1 MTKDVESRPDRAL
14 RMVLGDQLSLNLPA
28 LRDHAPGDVVLMAEV
43 MDECTYVPHHAK
55 KIVLILSAM
64 RHFANHLRARGL
76 TVDYVRLDD
85 DGNTHSFR
93 GEALRAAARH
103 SCGRIVVTEP
113 GEYRLLRDMAT
124 WHEAAG
130 CSVEIMDDD
139 RFLCSI
145 RDFRDWAAGRR
156 GLRMEFFYRDMR
168 RRHVLLMNGDEPVG
182 GQWNFDHDNRKRL
195 PAGAT
200 LPDIPGFT
208 PDAITTAVM
217 ALVAERF
224 ATHVGTTEGF
234 VFPVTAEQ
242 AETALTS
249 FLTDRLAQF
258 GDWQD
263 AMKTDAPYLFHS
275 VISSSLNLG
284 LLDAMDVCRRAEA
297 AYRAGLAPLNAVEG
311 FIRQVL
317 GWREFVRGVYW
328 LRMPEYGRMN
338 ALGAER
344 RVPWFYWGG
353 LTRMACMA
361 QAVADTVEHAY
372 AHHIHRLMIT
382 GNFALLAGL
391 HPDEVDV
398 WYLAV
403 YADAYEWVEMP
414 NTRGMA
420 LFADNG
426 VMGSKPYAASGAY
439 INRMSDY
446 CAGCAYDVKDATGD
460 RACPFNFLY
469 WDFMARHADRFAA
482 NPRMAMPL
490 RTLERF
496 EPPRLAA
503 MRGNAADFLRRM
515 DAGEIV

>member
-1 MTKDVESRPDRAL
+1 MEQRVEPERTL
-14 RMVLGDQLSLNLPA
+14 RLVLGDQLSGNLPA
-28 LRDHAPGDVVLMAEV
+28 LCDCAPGDVVLMAEV
-43 MDECTYVPHHAK
+43 MDECSYVPHHTK
-55 KIVLILSAM
+55 KIVLILSGM
-64 RHFANHLRARGL
+64 RHFADSLRARGM
-76 TVDYVRLDD
+76 TVDYVRLDAE
-85 DGNTHSFR
+85 GNTHSLR
-93 GEALRAAARH
+93 GEALRAMARH
-103 SCGRIVVTEP
+103 ACRRIVVTEP
-113 GEYRLLRDMAT
+113 GEYRLLHEMTT
-124 WHEAAG
+124 WHETAG
-130 CSVEIMDDD
+130 CPVEILDDD

-145 RDFRDWAAGRR
+145 RQFRDWAAGRR

-168 RRHVLLMNGDEPVG
+168 RRHALLMDGDEPVA

-195 PAGAT
+195 PPT
-200 LPDIPGFT
+200 VTPPTIPGFA
-208 PDAITTAVM
+208 PDAITTEVM
-217 ALVAERF
+217 AMVAERF
-224 ATHVGTTEGF
+224 PTHVGAVDGF
-234 VFPVTAEQ
+234 TYPVTAEQ
-242 AETALTS
+242 AEVALAS
-249 FLTDRLAQF
+249 FLGERLAQF

-263 AMKTDAPYLFHS
+263 AMKTGAPYLFHS
-275 VISSSLNLG
+275 IISSSLNLG
-284 LLDAMDVCRRAEA
+284 LLDAADICRRAEA

-328 LRMPEYGRMN
+328 LRMPEYGRLN
-338 ALGAER
+338 ALAADR
-344 RVPWFYWGG
+344 KVPWFYWGG
-353 LTRMACMA
+353 ETRMNCMA
-361 QAVADTVEHAY
+361 QAVADTVAHAY

-414 NTRGMA
+414 NVRGMA

-426 VMGSKPYAASGAY
+426 LMASKPYAASGAY

-446 CAGCAYDVKDATGD
+446 CAGCAYDVKNSTGA
-460 RACPFNFLY
+460 RACPFNYLY

-496 EPPRLAA
+496 EPQRVAA
-503 MRGNAADFLRRM
+503 MRANAADFLRRM